1 MGKYSRSHQETT
13 KAHHVLQPPIRLSY
27 SGLRTELCT
36 THELCGSCSEL
47 RCTRSVLCSTCAD
60 LCGSR
65 PELRCTC
72 SVLRSTSPDHC
83 SSCPDGGPGGSCPDC
98 SAAGASAGDAAGP
111 SADHC
116 AAGTSADGPA
126 GSCPD
131 HCGTSVLCSTASQL
145 RSTCHE
151 LR

>member
-1 MGKYSRSHQETT
+1 MG
-13 KAHHVLQPPIRLSY
+13 
-27 SGLRTELCT
+27 

-47 RCTRSVLCSTCAD
+47 RCTRSVLRSTCAD

-65 PELRCTC
+65 PD
-72 SVLRSTSPDHC
+72 SGPAGTSA
-83 SSCPDGGPGGSCPDC
+83 DGPAGSCPDC
-98 SAAGASAGDAAGP
+98 GSAGASAGDAAGP

-116 AAGTSADGPA
+116 AAGTS
-126 GSCPD
+126 PD

>member
-13 KAHHVLQPPIRLSY
+13 KAHHVLQPPTIRLSY

-83 SSCPDGGPGGSCPDC
+83 SSCPDGGP
-98 SAAGASAGDAAGP
+98 AGASAGDAAGP

-116 AAGTSADGPA
+116 AAGTS
-126 GSCPD
+126 PD
-131 HCGTSVLCSTASQL
+131 HCGT
-145 RSTCHE
+145 
-151 LR
+151 

>member
-1 MGKYSRSHQETT
+1 MG
-13 KAHHVLQPPIRLSY
+13 
-27 SGLRTELCT
+27 

-47 RCTRSVLCSTCAD
+47 RCTRSVLRSTCAD

-65 PELRCTC
+65 PD
-72 SVLRSTSPDHC
+72 S
-83 SSCPDGGPGGSCPDC
+83 GP
-98 SAAGASAGDAAGP
+98 AGASADGPAG
-111 SADHC
+111 SCADC
-116 AAGTSADGPA
+116 GAAGTSADGPA
-126 GSCPD
+126 GSCPDSGSAGASAGDAAAPSAD

>member
-1 MGKYSRSHQETT
+1 MGETT

-83 SSCPDGGPGGSCPDC
+83 SSCPDGGPAGASADGPAGSCPDC
-98 SAAGASAGDAAGP
+98 GSAGASAGDAAGP

-116 AAGTSADGPA
+116 AAGTS
-126 GSCPD
+126 PD

>member
-1 MGKYSRSHQETT
+1 MG
-13 KAHHVLQPPIRLSY
+13 
-27 SGLRTELCT
+27 

-47 RCTRSVLCSTCAD
+47 RCTRSVLRSTCAD

-65 PELRCTC
+65 PD
-72 SVLRSTSPDHC
+72 SSPAGA
-83 SSCPDGGPGGSCPDC
+83 SADGPAGSCPDC
-98 SAAGASAGDAAGP
+98 GSAGASAGDAAGP

-116 AAGTSADGPA
+116 AAGTS
-126 GSCPD
+126 PD

>member
-1 MGKYSRSHQETT
+1 MGKYSRRHQETT
-13 KAHHVLQPPIRLSY
+13 KAHHVLQPPTIRLSY
-27 SGLRTELCT
+27 SGLRTKLCT

-47 RCTRSVLCSTCAD
+47 RCTRSVLRSTCAD

-65 PELRCTC
+65 PD
-72 SVLRSTSPDHC
+72 SGPAGASA
-83 SSCPDGGPGGSCPDC
+83 DGPAGSCPDC
-98 SAAGASAGDAAGP
+98 GSAGASAGDAAGP

-131 HCGTSVLCSTASQL
+131 CGSAGASADHCAAGTSPDHCGTSVLCSTASQ
-145 RSTCHE
+145 
-151 LR
+151 